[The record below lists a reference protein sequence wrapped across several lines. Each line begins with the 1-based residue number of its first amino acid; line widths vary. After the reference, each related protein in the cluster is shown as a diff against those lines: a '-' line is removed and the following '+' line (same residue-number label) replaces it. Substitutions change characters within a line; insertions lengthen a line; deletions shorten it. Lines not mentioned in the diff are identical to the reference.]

1 MMMYT
6 DYDLS
11 DSGSDFGRQITKNV
25 ENNGLQP
32 PVDKFQGVVGG
43 FVKAK
48 KAILKPSNLG
58 GKTNDNCRQNTEP

>member
-1 MMMYT
+1 MMYT
-6 DYDLS
+6 VYDLPIP
-11 DSGSDFGRQITKNV
+11 GADFERQITKNV
-25 ENNGLQP
+25 ENSGLQP